1 MKLPWRQ
8 SRRSPSRSSRCSSW
22 LVLLCVLAIPATA
35 HGQGAPPL
43 LTNDPGTPGNG
54 NWEINLGVLPVL
66 RQHQNAFQVPQIDL
80 NFGLGDRIQLTY
92 EIPFVLQTEPGEPD
106 QTGWSNAFVGLKW
119 RFLDN
124 KSGWSASIFPQL
136 EPPGLGAS
144 IRSGSLPAGH
154 GCFFRPRSRSQSGPL
169 NLEFEA
175 GYYFP
180 WHSHGERIIGFAAG
194 HQLTPKLNILGE
206 IYNDYA
212 MGALPH
218 DTTFDAGGQYRF
230 HKGLILLFT
239 AGRTFSGNSSGQP
252 EFMGYVGVQILLDK
266 YGKELHSE
274 E

>member
-1 MKLPWRQ
+1 MKLPWRHSRQ
-8 SRRSPSRSSRCSSW
+8 PPRRCWRRSW
-22 LVLLCVLAIPATA
+22 LTALCVLAVPTA
-35 HGQGAPPL
+35 AHAQGAPPL

-54 NWEINLGVLPVL
+54 NWEINLGMLPVL
-66 RQHQNAFQVPQIDL
+66 RQHQNVFQVPQIDI

-92 EIPFVLQTEPGEPD
+92 EIPYALQSEPGEPI
-106 QTGWSNAFVGLKW
+106 QTGWGNAFVGLKW

-124 KSGWSASIFPQL
+124 KSGWSASIFPQV

-144 IRSGSLPAGH
+144 IRTGVASSGTRLLFPVEIAKTV
-154 GCFFRPRSRSQSGPL
+154 GPL
-169 NLEFEA
+169 NLGIEA

-180 WHSHGERIIGFAAG
+180 WHSRGERIIGFAAG

-206 IYNDYA
+206 VYNDYV

-239 AGRTFSGNSSGQP
+239 AGRSFSANSSGQP
-252 EFMGYVGVQILLDK
+252 EFTGYIGVQILLDK
-266 YGKELHSE
+266 YGKELHE
-274 E
+274 EP